1 MSVPLHNILLSAES
15 LICWLDCRV
24 IARNVQSCRC
34 YKILFL
40 SWITQMRKNKKKKR
54 SCVTR
59 LKMIIR
65 LTLGIPQ
72 LHLLNNKK
80 VILMIIMPVN
90 LSLLKKDIHNIFYC
104 FFHNRI
110 KRYWWVFV
118 FFGGGG
124 LMVVLSSVGKGN
136 FHPILVRGI
145 MIQLSVCSQPQLKTS
160 GSKEPWTYCSF

>member
-1 MSVPLHNILLSAES
+1 MLIRLSGDSQKCSVLQMLQNI
-15 LICWLDCRV
+15 IFKLD
-24 IARNVQSCRC
+24 NTNEKEQ
-34 YKILFL
+34 
-40 SWITQMRKNKKKKR
+40 KKKKR

-90 LSLLKKDIHNIFYC
+90 LSLLKKDIHKIFYC

-110 KRYWWVFV
+110 KRY
-118 FFGGGG
+118 
-124 LMVVLSSVGKGN
+124 
-136 FHPILVRGI
+136 
-145 MIQLSVCSQPQLKTS
+145 
-160 GSKEPWTYCSF
+160 